1 MEERERLQR
10 EILEEMITYSD
21 KLIPAVQNVVK
32 ELRGDVKADTG
43 EFLNEVITGI
53 NWEIEVYNQC
63 AGLINSKSSYIDK
76 KMMIAAVTSLG
87 KSLSSKD
94 NAMVADCLEND
105 FLPFL
110 NKLALAAK
118 MVVQ

>member
-10 EILEEMITYSD
+10 EVLKELIDYSQ
-21 KLIPAVQNVVK
+21 KLIPAVRTIVEEMRENVK
-32 ELRGDVKADTG
+32 EDTG
-43 EFLNEVITGI
+43 DFLNEVIIGI

-63 AGLINSKSSYIDK
+63 ASLINAKSSYIDK
-76 KMMIAAVTSLG
+76 KTMIAAVTSLG
-87 KSLSSKD
+87 QSLGSGD

-118 MVVQ
+118 MVV